1 MYLVNTPWWLRAIYP
16 QLIWQMPNQEKII
29 YLTFDDGPHATATP
43 FVLDTLAAYNAK
55 ASFFCIGKN
64 VIEHPEIYARIL
76 NEGHTVGNHTQY
88 HANGW
93 KVSDSKYFNEINE
106 AATLIQSNLF
116 RPPYGRIKRSQIKQ
130 LTQKKHIQLSGV
142 ESSDELSF
150 NVQSNDLQSTQSPYK
165 IIMWSVLSGD
175 FDTNLSA
182 ADCTNNVI
190 KHTKAGS
197 IVVFHDSA
205 KAWDRMSDA
214 LPKVLKHFSEQGFRF
229 EAL

>member
-16 QLIWQMPNQEKII
+16 QLIWQMPVQEKII

-43 FVLDTLAAYNAK
+43 YVLDTLAQYNAK

-64 VIEHPEIYARIL
+64 VLEHPEIYARIL
-76 NEGHTVGNHTQY
+76 NEGHAVGNHTQH

-93 KVSDSKYFNEINE
+93 KVSDSKYFNEIDE

-116 RPPYGRIKRSQIKQ
+116 RPPYGRIKRSQINR
-130 LTQKKHIQLSGV
+130 LIQ
-142 ESSDELSF
+142 SSDP
-150 NVQSNDLQSTQSPYK
+150 QPSTKQAAYQ
-165 IIMWSVLSGD
+165 IMMWSVLSGD
-175 FDTNLSA
+175 FDTKLSA
-182 ADCTNNVI
+182 DTCTQNVI

-205 KAWDRMSDA
+205 KAWGRMSEA
-214 LPKVLKHFSEQGFRF
+214 LPKVLKHFSGQGFRF

>member
-16 QLIWQMPNQEKII
+16 QLIWQMPVQEKII

-43 FVLDTLAAYNAK
+43 YVLDRLAQYNAK

-64 VIEHPEIYARIL
+64 VMEHPEIYARIL
-76 NEGHTVGNHTQY
+76 NEGHAVGNHTQH

-93 KVSDSKYFNEINE
+93 KVSDSKYFNEIDE

-116 RPPYGRIKRSQIKQ
+116 RPPYGRIKRSQINRLIQSSNPQPFTKQ
-130 LTQKKHIQLSGV
+130 AAYQIM
-142 ESSDELSF
+142 
-150 NVQSNDLQSTQSPYK
+150 
-165 IIMWSVLSGD
+165 MWSVLSGD
-175 FDTNLSA
+175 FDTKLSA
-182 ADCTNNVI
+182 DTCTQNVI

-205 KAWDRMSDA
+205 KAWGRMSEA
-214 LPKVLKHFSEQGFRF
+214 LPKVLKHFSGQGFRF

>member
-16 QLIWQMPNQEKII
+16 QLIWQMPVQEKII

-43 FVLDTLAAYNAK
+43 YVLDRLAQYNAK

-64 VIEHPEIYARIL
+64 VMEHPEIYARIL
-76 NEGHTVGNHTQY
+76 NEGHAVGNHTQH

-93 KVSDSKYFNEINE
+93 KVSDSKYFNEIDE

-116 RPPYGRIKRSQIKQ
+116 RPPYGRIKRSQINR
-130 LTQKKHIQLSGV
+130 LIQ
-142 ESSDELSF
+142 SSDP
-150 NVQSNDLQSTQSPYK
+150 QPSTKQAAYQ
-165 IIMWSVLSGD
+165 IMMWSVLSGD
-175 FDTNLSA
+175 FDTKLSA
-182 ADCTNNVI
+182 DTCTQNVI

-205 KAWDRMSDA
+205 KAWGRMSEA
-214 LPKVLKHFSEQGFRF
+214 LPKVLKHFSGQAFRF
-229 EAL
+229 EAM

>member
-16 QLIWQMPNQEKII
+16 QLIWQMPVQEKII

-43 FVLDTLAAYNAK
+43 YVLDRLAQYNAK

-64 VIEHPEIYARIL
+64 VMEHPEIYARIL
-76 NEGHTVGNHTQY
+76 NEGHAVGNHTQH

-93 KVSDSKYFNEINE
+93 KVSDSKYFNEIDE

-116 RPPYGRIKRSQIKQ
+116 RPPYGRIKRSQINR
-130 LTQKKHIQLSGV
+130 LIQ
-142 ESSDELSF
+142 SSDP
-150 NVQSNDLQSTQSPYK
+150 QPSTKQAAYQ
-165 IIMWSVLSGD
+165 IMMWSVLSGD
-175 FDTNLSA
+175 FDTKLSA
-182 ADCTNNVI
+182 DTCTQNVI

-205 KAWDRMSDA
+205 KAWGRMSEA
-214 LPKVLKHFSEQGFRF
+214 LPKVLKHFSGQGFRF

>member
-16 QLIWQMPNQEKII
+16 QLIWQMPVQEKII

-43 FVLDTLAAYNAK
+43 YVLDTLAQYNAK

-64 VIEHPEIYARIL
+64 VMEHPEIYARIL
-76 NEGHTVGNHTQY
+76 NEGHAVGNHTQH

-93 KVSDSKYFNEINE
+93 KVSDSKYFNEIDE

-116 RPPYGRIKRSQIKQ
+116 RPPYGRIKRSQINR
-130 LTQKKHIQLSGV
+130 LIQ
-142 ESSDELSF
+142 SSDP
-150 NVQSNDLQSTQSPYK
+150 QPSTKQAAYQ
-165 IIMWSVLSGD
+165 IMMWSVLSGD
-175 FDTNLSA
+175 FDTKLSA
-182 ADCTNNVI
+182 DTCTQNVI

-205 KAWDRMSDA
+205 KAWGRMSEA
-214 LPKVLKHFSEQGFRF
+214 LPKVLKHFSGQGFRF